1 MTHNQL
7 APVSVSAR
15 ILIASLNQAFSETL
29 QKNLVNQGYL
39 VSIAHEHKEA
49 LSLIATQDLDLI
61 VTAPLLPHRS
71 DSSADEPIISTL
83 TPAIAQAIFIVEPA
97 GSQAILDRCLKNDN
111 QKTDA
116 LSFDPEF
123 IENQIARLLRHR
135 LRQTTNSPT
144 ELRNCQWAIA
154 MQFDIE
160 GLRLMNP
167 IPAIVDGL
175 TDLQGL
181 QGLQGQRE
189 MIFTIVSELF
199 TNALDHGLLR
209 MDSLQKQTPED
220 FLHFYE
226 LRQERLNSATS
237 GTIEIAIDSIPK
249 SNGGQFIVDVQDSG
263 EGFNIDNIFSDLD
276 NNQSF
281 FGRGIQLVTQL
292 CSTIEYNPCGNRV
305 KAVYDWYHKKKN
317 QGNLCA

>member
-1 MTHNQL
+1 MIHNQL

-15 ILIASLNQAFSETL
+15 ILIASLNRAFTETL
-29 QKNLVNQGYL
+29 QKVLVKHGYQAY
-39 VSIAHEHKEA
+39 IAHNHQEA
-49 LSLIATQDLDLI
+49 ITIIDAQNLDLI
-61 VTAPLLPHRS
+61 VTAPLFPHCS

-83 TPAIAQAIFIVEPA
+83 TPAIAQVIFIVEPV

-111 QKTDA
+111 QKTDV

-135 LRQTTNSPT
+135 IRQTANSPT

-160 GLRLMNP
+160 VLRLMNP

-175 TDLQGL
+175 TDL

-226 LRQERLNSATS
+226 LRQERLNSTTS
-237 GTIEIAIDSIPK
+237 GTIEIAIDYIPK
-249 SNGGQFIVDVQDSG
+249 SDGGQLTVDIQDSG
-263 EGFNIDNIFSDLD
+263 EGFNIDDILSDLD

-292 CSTIEYNPCGNRV
+292 CSNIEFNACGNRV
-305 KAVYDWYHKKKN
+305 KAVYDWYHKKKI

>member
-1 MTHNQL
+1 MPRNQPV
-7 APVSVSAR
+7 PVSVSAR
-15 ILIASLNQAFSETL
+15 ILIASPNQTFTETL
-29 QKNLVNQGYL
+29 EKNLVNQGYL

-61 VTAPLLPHRS
+61 VTALLPPHRY
-71 DSSADEPIISTL
+71 DSITDKPHISAL
-83 TPAIAQAIFIVEPA
+83 TPGIAQAIFIVEPDR
-97 GSQAILDRCLKNDN
+97 SQAMLDRCLKNPN
-111 QKTDA
+111 QTIDI
-116 LSFDPEF
+116 LLFDPEF

-135 LRQTTNSPT
+135 LKQATKSST
-144 ELRNCQWAIA
+144 ELGACQWAVA
-154 MQFDIE
+154 MQFEIE

-167 IPAIVDGL
+167 VPAIIDELTKLHGL
-175 TDLQGL
+175 NGP
-181 QGLQGQRE
+181 RE
-189 MIFTIVSELF
+189 MIFTIISELF

-237 GTIEIAIDSIPK
+237 GTIKIAIDYLPNSD
-249 SNGGQFIVDVQDSG
+249 GGQFIVDVQDSG
-263 EGFNIDNIFSDLD
+263 EGFNINDIFSDLD

-305 KAVYDWYHKKKN
+305 KAVYDWYHKQKKPE
-317 QGNLCA
+317 

>member
-1 MTHNQL
+1 MTHNPL

-15 ILIASLNQAFSETL
+15 ILIASLNRAFTEIL
-29 QKNLVNQGYL
+29 QKVLVKHGYQ
-39 VSIAHEHKEA
+39 VYIALNHQEA
-49 LSLIATQDLDLI
+49 ITIIDGQNLDLI

-97 GSQAILDRCLKNDN
+97 GSQAILDRCLNNDN

-135 LRQTTNSPT
+135 LRQTTNSQT
-144 ELRNCQWAIA
+144 ELHNCQWAIA

-175 TDLQGL
+175 TDL

-209 MDSLQKQTPED
+209 MDSLQKQTAED

-226 LRQERLNSATS
+226 LRQERLNNATS

-263 EGFNIDNIFSDLD
+263 EGFNIDNIFSDLE

-292 CSTIEYNPCGNRV
+292 CSTIEFNACGNRV
-305 KAVYDWYHKKKN
+305 KAVYDWYHKKIN
-317 QGNLCA
+317 QGNLCV